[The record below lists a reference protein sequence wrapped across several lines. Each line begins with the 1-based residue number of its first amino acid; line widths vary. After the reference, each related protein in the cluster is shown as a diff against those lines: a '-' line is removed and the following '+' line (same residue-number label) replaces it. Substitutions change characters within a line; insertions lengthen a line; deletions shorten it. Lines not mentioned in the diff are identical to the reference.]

1 VEKDNVTTFEV
12 RVSIDNPNLEIKA
25 NMTANAEILSQEHKS
40 ALSVPEQALVYDA
53 KKNAF
58 VDVPDDKAKNGLRR
72 VAVKAGIANGS
83 RTEILS
89 GLNEGQT
96 VYLQP

>member
-1 VEKDNVTTFEV
+1 MRCLFRSRPWSTTA
-12 RVSIDNPNLEIKA
+12 RRMP
-25 NMTANAEILSQEHKS
+25 LSMC
-40 ALSVPEQALVYDA
+40 PI
-53 KKNAF
+53 
-58 VDVPDDKAKNGLRR
+58 DKAKNGLRR

>member
-1 VEKDNVTTFEV
+1 
-12 RVSIDNPNLEIKA
+12 
-25 NMTANAEILSQEHKS
+25 MTANAEILNQEHKD
-40 ALSVPEQALVYDA
+40 ALSVPEQALTYDNL
-53 KKNAF
+53 KNAF
-58 VDVPDDKAKNGLRR
+58 VDVPDSKTSSGLRR

-89 GLNEGQT
+89 GLREGQT

>member
-1 VEKDNVTTFEV
+1 
-12 RVSIDNPNLEIKA
+12 
-25 NMTANAEILSQEHKS
+25 
-40 ALSVPEQALVYDA
+40 
-53 KKNAF
+53 
-58 VDVPDDKAKNGLRR
+58 

-89 GLNEGQT
+89 GLREGQT